1 MIDTSQIRLGQLVT
15 SIAGRDKGRKLIV
28 VAIIDRQHVAVAD
41 GDLRRVVSPKVKKIK
56 HLNVSKQVFTEIE
69 AIKASNHKLTDE
81 KLRRLLEVFVK
92 AVSDGGHVNG
102 KK

>member
-28 VAIIDRQHVAVAD
+28 VDIIDRQHVAVAD
-41 GDLRRVVSPKVKKIK
+41 GALRRIAAPKTKKIK
-56 HLNVSKQVFTEIE
+56 HLNVSKQVFTEVE
-69 AIKASNHKLTDE
+69 VAQENNQKMTDE
-81 KLRRLLEVFVK
+81 KLRKLLEVFVN
-92 AVSDGGHVNG
+92 AVSDGGHMNG